1 MSARGLIIAASFL
14 GAAAAYGESAQE
26 SANVVLVA
34 PFITGSSVY
43 SARQLSSV
51 YSARIGQPTARVIGP
66 IIASIESQYR
76 EDGFIAPVVTVS
88 EGSDT
93 SSTPR
98 LQIHEAALTDVR
110 WLGDAGPHQKALRES
125 VRALATLRPL
135 RKDRVRETL
144 SAIQRLPGVGV
155 RASFEPSPIDINCF
169 TLVIEV
175 AYQPIAASVAAANRG
190 TRATGRDLVS
200 GRLTLNGF
208 LRQREFLT
216 LEGAASTA
224 FDQYHYAGVGATR
237 GFGTAW
243 ASLFLSNSHAR
254 PWAAS
259 DVYERNR
266 YALQLFAPVRDTQS
280 VRLSAVTRFVATDSA
295 LTNDDFGPLTRERL
309 RKVEA
314 GLSMV
319 GKSENAAPAR
329 LTATVIRGVSAF
341 GASAVSYDDVP
352 PPNPVFT
359 KLLVQGERGLALP
372 RDLELTG
379 RFTGE
384 YAFSAVPSSEQF
396 IFGGTRFGTGL
407 EAADLDGEHGV
418 ALSLD
423 LERPGPRGAAWMGS
437 TTIYSGID
445 YGYAWTTNAGA
456 VRDHAASTS
465 LGFTLERSGFSSA
478 FEVAYPLHRP
488 RFTETQSN
496 VAVFLELEW
505 AM

>member
-1 MSARGLIIAASFL
+1 MTARGLIIAVSLL
-14 GAAAAYGESAQE
+14 GAAAAYGESAGE
-26 SANVVLVA
+26 GANAVLVA
-34 PFITGSSVY
+34 PFISGSSVY

-51 YSARIGQPTARVIGP
+51 YSAQIGQPTARVIRS
-66 IIASIESQYR
+66 IIESIESQYR
-76 EDGFIAPVVTVS
+76 DDGFVAPVVTVADGAQS
-88 EGSDT
+88 

-98 LQIHEAALTDVR
+98 LQIHEAAVTDVR
-110 WLGDAGPHQKALRES
+110 LLGNAGPHQQALQQS
-125 VRALATLRPL
+125 LHVLATLRPL

-144 SAIQRLPGVGV
+144 SALQRLPGVGV
-155 RASFEPSPIDINCF
+155 RASFEPSATQLNGF

-175 AYQPIAASVAAANRG
+175 AYHPVSASVAAANRG
-190 TRATGRDLVS
+190 TRASGRDLVS

-243 ASLFLSNSHAR
+243 ASLFVSNSHAR

-266 YALQLFAPVRDTQS
+266 YAIQLLAPIQDAQS

-295 LTNDDFGPLTRERL
+295 LKNDEFGPLSRERL
-309 RKVEA
+309 RKIEA
-314 GLSMV
+314 GLSMIR
-319 GKSENAAPAR
+319 KSADAAPAR
-329 LTATVIRGVSAF
+329 LAATVVRGVCAF

-352 PPNPVFT
+352 APNPVFT
-359 KLLVQGERGLALP
+359 KLLLQGERGYALP
-372 RDLELTG
+372 RDFELAG

-384 YAFSAVPSSEQF
+384 YAFSAIPSSEQF
-396 IFGGTRFGTGL
+396 VFGGARFGRGL
-407 EAADLDGEHGV
+407 EAADLAGEHGV

-423 LERPGPRGAAWMGS
+423 LERPGPRGVGWLGS
-437 TTIYSGID
+437 TTIYSSVD

-465 LGFTLERSGFSSA
+465 VGFTVERSGFNSA
-478 FEVAYPLHRP
+478 FELAYPLHRP
-488 RFTETQSN
+488 RFTETQPTL
-496 VAVFLELEW
+496 AAFLEFEW
-505 AM
+505 TL